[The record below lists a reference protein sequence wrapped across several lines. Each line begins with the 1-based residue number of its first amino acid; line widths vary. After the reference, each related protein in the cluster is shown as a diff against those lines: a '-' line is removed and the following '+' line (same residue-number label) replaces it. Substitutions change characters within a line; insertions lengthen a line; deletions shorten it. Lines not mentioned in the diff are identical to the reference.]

1 MIIKPE
7 LLKKIRHYFNLN
19 IYEAKVWLALLSK
32 GISSAGEIAELSG
45 VPRSRT
51 YDVLESLEKQG
62 FAIAKL
68 GKPVKYI
75 SVNPSV
81 VIEKLKNN
89 AVKEAEEKNEVLSNL
104 KETDEYEE
112 LELLHKQGIQPIS
125 VEELSGAIRGKS
137 NIYAQL
143 QEMANNAK
151 EEIIIATTADAL
163 QHEVKSLKPILEKL
177 AKRGVYAKLAINK
190 PHDSIKE
197 LNAKVKQI
205 DLNARF
211 FLVDKNQLLF
221 MLTDKNAN
229 KADEET
235 AVWINSQFFTSAM
248 RQLFMNAWGG

>member
-7 LLKKIRHYFNLN
+7 LLKRIRHYFNLN

-32 GISSAGEIAELSG
+32 GISSAGEIAELSE

-62 FAIAKL
+62 FAVAKL

-89 AVKEAEEKNEVLSNL
+89 TVKEAEERNEVLSNL

-125 VEELSGAIRGKS
+125 VEELSGAVRGKS
-137 NIYAQL
+137 NITAQI
-143 QEMANNAK
+143 QEMLSNAK
-151 EEIIIATTADAL
+151 NEVVIATTADAL
-163 QHEVKSLKPILEKL
+163 QHEAKSLRPMLEKL
-177 AKRGVYAKLAINK
+177 AKRGINAKIAINQ
-190 PHDSIKE
+190 PHDSAKD

-229 KADEET
+229 RADEET